1 MSPRRAD
8 RRLRDVLAAARAISA
23 HLERGALADGLIYDA
38 VRVRLIEI
46 GEAVKGID
54 PDTRPGAD
62 DPVVRRCGYAR
73 LPDPSVL

>member
-1 MSPRRAD
+1 VSPRRAD

-54 PDTRPGAD
+54 PEILARS
-62 DPVVRRCGYAR
+62 RRSRGPTSRVCATT
-73 LPDPSVL
+73 